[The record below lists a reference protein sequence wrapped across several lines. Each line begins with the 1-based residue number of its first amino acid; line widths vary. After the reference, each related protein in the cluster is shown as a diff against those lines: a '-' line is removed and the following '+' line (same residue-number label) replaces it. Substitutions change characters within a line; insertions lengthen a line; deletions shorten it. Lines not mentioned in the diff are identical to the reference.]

1 MIVYSSKN
9 SKKEI
14 VIAFMPGRKKPCL
27 GIREGNTI
35 TKVASFNGENE
46 RGFFVDTLVEFLGIG
61 AVRSEV

>member
-14 VIAFMPGRKKPCL
+14 VIAFMPGREKPCL

-35 TKVASFNGENE
+35 TKVASFNDEDE
-46 RGFFVDTLVEFLGIG
+46 RDLFVNTLVEFLGIG
-61 AVRSEV
+61 AIRSEV